1 MWTLDINVPPLNCD
15 LDRVRSSFS
24 PMRTSKGDNLV
35 RPQAQFDTIEMLINC
50 ICLPSHIC
58 WLDLKWFLAFMIYI
72 VCQYHLWGPILRLV
86 WSCLYHHLP
95 LLLSEDLPEKLKLA
109 GFFFGVIFWCHFPF
123 SWQGCARYRCG
134 TDLNCS
140 LFDQIWYFVRGG
152 AGRPI

>member
-35 RPQAQFDTIEMLINC
+35 RPQAQFDTNVKLINC

-58 WLDLKWFLAFMIYI
+58 WLDLKWFLAF
-72 VCQYHLWGPILRLV
+72 PILVFNFITYKVPFSV
-86 WSCLYHHLP
+86 WYEAAYVPTFLLFYPKIHL
-95 LLLSEDLPEKLKLA
+95 KTKKWA
-109 GFFFGVIFWCHFPF
+109 TFFVGVISPF

-134 TDLNCS
+134 SDLNCS